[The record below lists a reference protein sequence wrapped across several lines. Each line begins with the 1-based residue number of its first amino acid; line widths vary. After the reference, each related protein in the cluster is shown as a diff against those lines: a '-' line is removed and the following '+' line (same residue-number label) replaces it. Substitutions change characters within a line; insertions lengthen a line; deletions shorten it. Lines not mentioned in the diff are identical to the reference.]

1 MPLMSNRHLART
13 MAMQALYEW
22 DFRGNELSRLPEV
35 IRLVQG
41 EFAKDFDDG
50 GYVERQVRGVIDRM
64 PDIDKLLNDFAPN
77 WNIDTMTAID
87 RNVLRLGAYELKF
100 DESIPSKV
108 AINEAI
114 ELGKTFGGEASGK
127 FVNGVLGAI
136 LKDMTAKGEIKKADL
151 EKKEEKPK
159 ETGEAERGAI
169 DATLIEAQK
178 DEAETSP
185 QE

>member
-1 MPLMSNRHLART
+1 MSNRHLART

-64 PDIDKLLNDFAPN
+64 PEIDALLNEFAPN

-87 RNVLRLGAYELKF
+87 RNVLRLGAFELKF

-127 FVNGVLGAI
+127 FVNGVLGAV
-136 LKDMTAKGEIKKADL
+136 LKDMIAKGEIKKADL
-151 EKKEEKPK
+151 EKKEEKTEGTKP
-159 ETGEAERGAI
+159 EEIAI
-169 DATLIEAQK
+169 DPTVIEAQK
-178 DEAETSP
+178 DEVELPT